1 MSIIVAMQCRGCS
14 FEAPAEFSFCPKCG
28 SKLDAA
34 CPSCGAPC
42 QSGFSFCPR
51 CGKALPAASTNEAAS
66 AKGSVAPGA
75 APSDTAPPAAAPQ
88 PVAVSAEA
96 DRRLAT
102 VLFADLSGFTS
113 LSERLD
119 PEDVRALQTDLFDAM
134 RTVLERHDAFIE
146 KFIGDAV
153 VAVFG
158 APVAHEDDPE
168 RALRAALEMHACV
181 DALNA
186 RWRKRLGQS
195 LELHIGVNTGR
206 VVAGHMGT
214 KAGAAYAVTGDAVNV
229 AARLQAAAGPAQTL
243 VSRNTYT
250 LTQYTF
256 DFEPAGAISLKG
268 KSAPIAAFRL
278 LGSGSGEQTGRGLE
292 THGLQAPLV
301 GREDE
306 LAQMLDAFVRV
317 QGGRAQVLSVVGDAG
332 IGKTRLVDEFLER
345 LDADANA
352 TEITVRRTTCTSHTA
367 QPYRVLATFIR
378 EGYGI
383 LPDDPL
389 EVARK
394 KIENGMRQLGAAAEE
409 IASVAPLLGYVLG
422 MHTLEELREI
432 EPERLNRQILQM
444 LRTVLDRRLSKGPLV
459 LVVEDLQWADAASVE
474 GLRLVADWLHNRRLL
489 LLFTYR
495 PAFDARTLETGRA
508 THTTFRLS
516 PLSSAEIDSIL
527 SSFFGAA
534 AQACFS
540 ASLHEQVVRQ
550 AGGNP
555 FYLEEMV
562 RGLIADGVLVKE
574 QGAWTCRAA
583 DTVIEVP
590 ATLEGLLLSRVDRLP
605 AAAKRCLQEA
615 AVLGPVFD
623 LELLRAVAGEVC
635 GPTLITSLCADELLE
650 PAEPTSAETPEER
663 RRDQR
668 YRFTHSIVRDVV
680 YQNLLLRRRTDLHGR
695 AGRALEQIHAGRA
708 APLDA
713 LEALGLHFSQSDD
726 PVKGAR
732 YLVAAGDWA
741 RGVYAND
748 DAVRLYERAL
758 HTLRACEACE
768 RSEVLDVCERLGDLL
783 GPIGRRAEALAHY
796 EAVRSAAKTQS
807 DAVREARLLRKLAG
821 LHWDAGE
828 RERSLGCLRDGLSLL
843 EGREDELELAH
854 LYQEMGRLAFRSGD
868 NAGAV
873 AWAERALGQ
882 AERAAARPGAGADEH
897 RENHAAIAHAL
908 NTLGA
913 ALARLGKPEDAVT
926 HIERSVS
933 VAQEAGLLQAACRS
947 YANLGVLYA
956 TLDPG
961 RAVDTCLTGLE
972 SAKKIGDLGFQSRLY
987 ANLAVAYCAL
997 TNQCDVEGLRAAQAA
1012 IDLDRQLGQ
1021 IDHLAVPLIVL
1032 GQIYQ
1037 CHGDPNA
1044 ALRYYEEAQQ
1054 LAEESGEP
1062 QLLFPC
1068 YDGLATL
1075 YLDAGEPAKAESY
1088 LIKADEVCE
1097 RAGLDRDAL
1106 VVLPFLC

>member
-1 MSIIVAMQCRGCS
+1 MRCGGCS
-14 FEAPAEFSFCPKCG
+14 FEAPAEFAFCPKCG
-28 SKLDAA
+28 SKLAA
-34 CPSCGAPC
+34 SCPSCGAPS
-42 QSGFSFCPR
+42 QPGFAFCPR
-51 CGKALPAASTNEAAS
+51 CGGALRPASTDAVAS
-66 AKGSVAPGA
+66 ARATGVPGTTAERIA
-75 APSDTAPPAAAPQ
+75 ALSTAPTPTSAA
-88 PVAVSAEA
+88 AEA
-96 DRRLAT
+96 DRRPAT
-102 VLFADLSGFTS
+102 VLFADLSGFTA

-134 RTVLERHDAFIE
+134 RAVLERHEAFIE

-168 RALRAALEMHACV
+168 RALRAALEMHARV
-181 DALNA
+181 DELNT
-186 RWRKRLGQS
+186 RWSKRLEQS

-206 VVAGHMGT
+206 VVAGHLGT
-214 KAGAAYAVTGDAVNV
+214 DAGAAYAVTGDAVNV
-229 AARLQAAAGPAQTL
+229 ASRLQSAAGPAQTL
-243 VSRNTYT
+243 VSRATYA
-250 LTQYTF
+250 LTHHAFT
-256 DFEPAGAISLKG
+256 FEPAGALALKG
-268 KSAPIAAFRL
+268 KSAPLAAFRL
-278 LGSGSGEQTGRGLE
+278 LGIGSGGHSGRGLD
-292 THGLQAPLV
+292 THGLVAPLT
-301 GREDE
+301 GRDDE
-306 LAQMLDAFVRV
+306 LAQMLDAFGRV
-317 QGGRAQVLSVVGDAG
+317 QRKRAQVLSLVGDAG

-345 LDADANA
+345 LELDANA
-352 TEITVRRTTCTSHTA
+352 AEITVRRTTCASHTA
-367 QPYRVLATFIR
+367 QPYRILASFFR
-378 EGYGI
+378 EAYAI
-383 LPDDPL
+383 LPDDSL
-389 EVARK
+389 DAARR
-394 KIENGMRQLGAAAEE
+394 KIEDGMRQLGAAAEE
-409 IASVAPLLGYVLG
+409 IASVAPMLGYVLG
-422 MHTLEELREI
+422 MHTLDELREI

-474 GLRLVADWLHNRRLL
+474 GLRVMADWLHDRRLM

-495 PAFDARTLETGRA
+495 PAFDARALVVGRA
-508 THTTFRLS
+508 THTTFRIA
-516 PLSSAEIDSIL
+516 PLSGADIESIL

-534 AQACFS
+534 AQACLS

-574 QGAWTCRAA
+574 KGAWQCRATDA
-583 DTVIEVP
+583 VIEVP

-605 AAAKRCLQEA
+605 AAARRCLQEA
-615 AVLGPVFD
+615 AVLGPEFD
-623 LELLRAVAGEVC
+623 AELLRAVAGEGC
-635 GPTLITSLCADELLE
+635 DTSLIESLRADDLLE
-650 PAEPTSAETPEER
+650 PAEATGAAAPGER
-663 RRDQR
+663 TGEQR

-680 YQNLLLRRRTDLHGR
+680 YQNLLLRRRTELHGR
-695 AGRALEQIHAGRA
+695 AGRALERLQAGQA
-708 APLDA
+708 ARLDA
-713 LEALGLHFSQSDD
+713 LEALGLHFSLSDD
-726 PVKGAR
+726 PAKGAR

-758 HTLRACEACE
+758 RTLQSCEPCE

-783 GPIGRRAEALAHY
+783 GPIGRRAEALTHY
-796 EAVRSAAKTQS
+796 DSVRGAAQAQG

-821 LHWDAGE
+821 LHWEVGE
-828 RERSLGCLRDGLSLL
+828 RERGLGCLRDGLSLL
-843 EGREDELELAH
+843 EGRADELELAH
-854 LYQEMGRLAFRSGD
+854 LYQEMGRIAFRSGD
-868 NAGAV
+868 NAAAV
-873 AWAERALGQ
+873 EWAERALGQ
-882 AERAAARPGAGADEH
+882 AERAAARAGNGAEAH
-897 RENHAAIAHAL
+897 RENSAAMAHAL

-913 ALARLGKPEDAVT
+913 ALARLGRPEDAVA

-933 VAQEAGLLQAACRS
+933 VAQEAGLLQVACRS

-1037 CHGDPNA
+1037 CHGDPDA
-1044 ALRYYEEAQQ
+1044 ALKYYEEALQ
-1054 LAEESGEP
+1054 LAEEIGEP